1 MEKEVVV
8 PGMRLC
14 ALEEDRYSAGRGT
27 YAMHGYIY
35 ASIAGNL
42 RLVSKKGGE
51 GGSDKGEGGEMVS
64 VEVHSPHEETVVPAV
79 GDIVTAKV
87 LSVNQRSV

>member
-1 MEKEVVV
+1 MGSLDVHVVV

-14 ALEEDRYSAGRGT
+14 PLEEDRYQSGPGT

-35 ASIAGNL
+35 ASLTGTLKMVPKVNAGE
-42 RLVSKKGGE
+42 K
-51 GGSDKGEGGEMVS
+51 DKDDQLMT
-64 VEVHSPHEETVVPAV
+64 VEVHSPKEETVVPAV

-87 LSVNQRSV
+87 LSVNQR